1 MELHSYAKRRISKKW
16 TIEQKR
22 KLVEARIAH
31 DAWFTNKPSSVVPW
45 KNILIAANLDDF
57 NVFFVRKQ
65 WSNMLTRYKQYKQTR
80 LGNIASKTIDAELI
94 KRINQEWEFFG
105 AIHAFMTRKTTN
117 LHSYALTHR
126 TENSNNEH
134 LEQTGEEE
142 LIQTSSRI
150 TEQEQQNQTTTIKT
164 PTKLL
169 HNETI
174 IIQKD
179 CAKENIPNNTTVV
192 IQANTSN
199 NNNNNNNISIDDGI
213 HLFSSDTNDEF
224 QIITETT
231 RIINGSMGQC
241 EDEDENMNCVRNT
254 DHDFYSKR
262 SSLADMV
269 GEVKRHEDDELQEQQ
284 SNYFADASEES
295 QGSLNM
301 VVDILQ
307 TNIHT
312 TNDLSPL
319 NMLTVR
325 DGNGQ
330 TFEIKSENITQTESL
345 VIKEEIHDQAF
356 LNDMPSTSTQSR
368 QTHNMQ
374 QQPNSNS
381 SASTTKNR
389 LSERDKYYRHKRRF
403 NRRLEKRFD
412 AILQVMGQIVK
423 VEYPNVDVT
432 PLVGTVTSVTSSLGK
447 VLSSDSED
455 DDDDVSNQSD
465 DSNLNIPKA
474 THGNH

>member
-65 WSNMLTRYKQYKQTR
+65 WSNMLARYKQYKQTR
-80 LGNIASKTIDAELI
+80 LGNSASKTLDAELI

-105 AIHAFMTRKTTN
+105 PIHTFMTRKTTN

-126 TENSNNEH
+126 TENNNSEYLEH
-134 LEQTGEEE
+134 TGEEMT
-142 LIQTSSRI
+142 QTATI
-150 TEQEQQNQTTTIKT
+150 TEQEQLNQTNKT

-179 CAKENIPNNTTVV
+179 CAKENIPNNTTIV
-192 IQANTSN
+192 IQSN
-199 NNNNNNNISIDDGI
+199 INNISNDDGI

-231 RIINGSMGQC
+231 RIINGKRGDHEEEEQQ
-241 EDEDENMNCVRNT
+241 EEDENMNSVRNT
-254 DHDFYSKR
+254 DHDFYSKK
-262 SSLADMV
+262 SSLGDMV
-269 GEVKRHEDDELQEQQ
+269 GEVKLREEDDLQEQQ

-301 VVDILQ
+301 VGDIMQ
-307 TNIHT
+307 TNNQTNAVT
-312 TNDLSPL
+312 TAPL
-319 NMLTVR
+319 NVITVR
-325 DGNGQ
+325 NANGQ
-330 TFEIKSENITQTESL
+330 TFEIKSENITQIESL
-345 VIKEEIHDQAF
+345 ELKEELHDEEF
-356 LNDMPSTSTQSR
+356 HNDMPSTSTQSNLT
-368 QTHNMQ
+368 QNMDEL
-374 QQPNSNS
+374 PTTS
-381 SASTTKNR
+381 SSSRSR

-423 VEYPNVDVT
+423 AEYPTVDVA
-432 PLVGTVTSVTSSLGK
+432 PLVGTVTAVTSSLGK
-447 VLSSDSED
+447 MLSSDSED
-455 DDDDVSNQSD
+455 DYQSD
-465 DSNLNIPKA
+465 DSNINIP
-474 THGNH
+474 TTTQENQ

>member
-105 AIHAFMTRKTTN
+105 PIHAFMTRKTTN

-134 LEQTGEEE
+134 LEHTGEEE
-142 LIQTSSRI
+142 LVQTSSII

-192 IQANTSN
+192 IQSNTSNN

-224 QIITETT
+224 QVITETT
-231 RIINGSMGQC
+231 RIINGSLGQC

-262 SSLADMV
+262 SSLGDIV
-269 GEVKRHEDDELQEQQ
+269 GEVKHHEEDELQEQQ

-307 TNIHT
+307 TNINP
-312 TNDLSPL
+312 TNALAPL

-356 LNDMPSTSTQSR
+356 LNDMPSTSTQSNL
-368 QTHNMQ
+368 THNME
-374 QQPNSNS
+374 QQPTTT
-381 SASTTKNR
+381 STAKTR

-412 AILQVMGQIVK
+412 AILQVMSQIVK
-423 VEYPNVDVT
+423 VEYPYVDVT
-432 PLVGTVTSVTSSLGK
+432 PLVGTVTTVTSSLGK
-447 VLSSDSED
+447 MLSSDSED
-455 DDDDVSNQSD
+455 DDDGNQSD
-465 DSNLNIPKA
+465 DSNLNIPTA
-474 THGNH
+474 THGNQ